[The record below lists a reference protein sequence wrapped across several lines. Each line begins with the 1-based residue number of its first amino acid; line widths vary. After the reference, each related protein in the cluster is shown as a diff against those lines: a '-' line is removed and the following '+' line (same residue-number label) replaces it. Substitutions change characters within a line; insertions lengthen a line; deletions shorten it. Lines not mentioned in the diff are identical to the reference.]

1 MEAGGSM
8 SLSTWKEKR
17 LLLRAAFLSVRTP
30 GREAAA
36 MLWNT
41 LILGLPS
48 CVTPWLIRVRNRHG
62 R

>member
-1 MEAGGSM
+1 M